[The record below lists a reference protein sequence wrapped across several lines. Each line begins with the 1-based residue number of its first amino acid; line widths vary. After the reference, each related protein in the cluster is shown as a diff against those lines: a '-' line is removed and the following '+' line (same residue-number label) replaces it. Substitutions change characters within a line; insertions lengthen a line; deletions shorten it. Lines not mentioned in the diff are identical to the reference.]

1 MTALPDRTDEP
12 TQYVVARVNEVL
24 AHDPRV
30 GELDV
35 QVKVVGQ
42 QIFLTGSVSTVPR
55 HELIGRVVEELL
67 PDHQVHNE
75 VVVTTSEGDPETEEL
90 A

>member
-1 MTALPDRTDEP
+1 MAEPHDEP
-12 TQYVVARVNEVL
+12 KQYVVAKVSEAL

-42 QIFLTGSVSTVPR
+42 QVFLTGSVSTVPR

-75 VVVTTSEGDPETEEL
+75 VVVTTSEGEPEREEL

>member
-1 MTALPDRTDEP
+1 LPDRTDEP

>member
-1 MTALPDRTDEP
+1 MAEGQRQPE
-12 TQYVVARVNEVL
+12 QYVVAEVNEVL
-24 AHDPRV
+24 AHDPRL

-42 QIFLTGSVSTVPR
+42 QVFLTGAVPTAAR
-55 HELIGRVVEELL
+55 HALVGRVVDELL

-75 VVVTTSEGDPETEEL
+75 VEVTTGEGEPEREDL

>member
-1 MTALPDRTDEP
+1 MAEPHDEP
-12 TQYVVARVNEVL
+12 KQYVVAKVSEAL

-35 QVKVVGQ
+35 QVKVVGHQ
-42 QIFLTGSVSTVPR
+42 VFLTGSVSTVPR

-75 VVVTTSEGDPETEEL
+75 VVVTTSEGEPEREEL

>member
-1 MTALPDRTDEP
+1 VTAMPDHPDEP
-12 TQYVVARVNEVL
+12 KQYVVAKVNEVL

-35 QVKVVGQ
+35 QVKVVGR
-42 QIFLTGSVSTVPR
+42 QIFLTGSVSTAPR

-75 VVVTTSEGDPETEEL
+75 VVVTTSNGEPEREEL

>member
-1 MTALPDRTDEP
+1 MSERPDEP
-12 TQYVVARVNEVL
+12 KQYVVAKVSEAL

-35 QVKVVGQ
+35 HVKVVGQ
-42 QIFLTGSVSTVPR
+42 QVFLTGSVSTAPR

-75 VVVTTSEGDPETEEL
+75 VVVTTSEGEPEREEL